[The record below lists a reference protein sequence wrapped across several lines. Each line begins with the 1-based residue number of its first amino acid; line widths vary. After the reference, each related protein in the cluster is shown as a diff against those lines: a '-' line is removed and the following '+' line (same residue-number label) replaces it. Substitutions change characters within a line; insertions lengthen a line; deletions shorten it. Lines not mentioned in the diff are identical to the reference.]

1 MTVIREFSSESN
13 LVNYLRLL
21 MADSYTPDDYYQKLE
36 ELANDGCYVRGKQ
49 WEYLDL
55 CEML

>member
-13 LVNYLRLL
+13 
-21 MADSYTPDDYYQKLE
+21 ADSYTPDDYYQKLE